1 MKKTRSFV
9 MSRENWILEAL
20 EKAGEVFKRNAL
32 VPLLPHPFPAA
43 LPAEITRKSGILY
56 SNWH

>member
-32 VPLLPHPFPAA
+32 VPLLPHPFP
-43 LPAEITRKSGILY
+43 LLLRLLCQRDNKEKW
-56 SNWH
+56 NFVQ